1 MQIFVRGAKITLTQR
16 DYVTQ
21 GGEGKIF
28 QKGDVA
34 YKIYTDLKKMIPVG
48 KIEELS
54 VLDVPNIVRPK
65 EVIFSPKK
73 EIIGFTMDWIGND
86 NYPLCK
92 LFTNAFRDANG
103 ITNDTIIELVENIK
117 NIIIS
122 PIHEKN
128 CLMVDGNEL
137 NYLVKPDF
145 KTPFFIDVNS
155 YQTKSFPPTAI
166 MPSIRDW
173 KNPDKFTV
181 MSDWFSFAII
191 SFQLFIG
198 IHPFKG
204 KHKKYKK
211 NDFQKRVV
219 DCVSVFNKEVRLP
232 PPTRDFDLIP
242 SDYKEW
248 YYKLF
253 EKGERL
259 LPPKMPGSTKTV
271 QVRVVLVTSSDNFE
285 IIEIK
290 ELDSDIVFHN
300 ESVTKTKRKLYIDSA
315 DYKVGSGVEV
325 LFTPFKREAVL
336 CKIENNR
343 LRLKSVKPSIKIQD
357 HDFACTDKMIIND
370 ALFIKNGDQLIE
382 IQFSDAGQ
390 IVPYVQQVWSIE
402 AKSSKLFS
410 NIVVQ
415 SVLGKTYV
423 CIPLPQYK
431 QSSFII
437 KDIPELDELQIVD
450 AKHDNHVAMFITHK
464 NGIYNR
470 YIVVFTDDYNKYI
483 VREFKDIDYSPLNFI
498 TLQSGVCVSIREDD
512 VVELFHYANPTKVK
526 EVQDPKV
533 NSTMRLCKRGMEVRF
548 FKGNK
553 LFSFKLKDKK

>member
-1 MQIFVRGAKITLTQR
+1 LQIFVRGNKITLTQR

-28 QKGDVA
+28 QKGNVA

-54 VLDVPNIVRPK
+54 VLDAPNIVRPK

-92 LFTNAFRDANG
+92 LFTNTFRDANG
-103 ITNDTIIELVENIK
+103 ITNENIIELVENIK

-128 CLMVDGNEL
+128 CLIVDGNEL

-173 KNPDKFTV
+173 KNPNKFNE
-181 MSDWFSFAII
+181 MSDWFSFAIV

-211 NDFQKRVV
+211 NDFQKRIV
-219 DCVSVFNKEVRLP
+219 DCVSVFNKEVHLP
-232 PPTRDFDLIP
+232 PPARDFNLIP

-253 EKGERL
+253 EKGERIF
-259 LPPKMPGSTKTV
+259 PPKMPGSIKTV
-271 QVRVVLVTSSDNFE
+271 QVQVVLVNSTDNFE
-285 IIEIK
+285 ITEIK
-290 ELDSDIVFHN
+290 DLDSKIIFNN
-300 ESVTKTKRKLYIDSA
+300 ENVTKTKGRLYIDSV
-315 DYKVGSGVEV
+315 DYKVSHGVEV

-336 CKIENNR
+336 CKIKNNR
-343 LRLKSVKPSIKIQD
+343 LQLKSLKDSIKIQE

-370 ALFIKNGDQLIE
+370 ILFIKNGDQLVE
-382 IQFSDAGQ
+382 IQFSDTGQ
-390 IVPYVQQVWSIE
+390 IIPYVQQVWNIE
-402 AKSSKLFS
+402 PKSSKLFS

-415 SVLGKTYV
+415 SVLGKAYV

-437 KDIPELDELQIVD
+437 KDIPELDKQQIID
-450 AKHDNHVAMFITHK
+450 AKHDNHIAMFITSES
-464 NGIYNR
+464 GTYNR
-470 YIVVFTDDYNKYI
+470 YVVVFSDDYSSYTI
-483 VREFKDIDYSPLNFI
+483 RSFEDIDYTPLNFI
-498 TLQSGVCVSIREDD
+498 TLQSGVCISIREDD
-512 VVELFHYANPTKVK
+512 IVELFHYTRPSKIKEIKDTKI
-526 EVQDPKV
+526 D
-533 NSTMRLCKRGMEVRF
+533 STMRLCKRGMEVRF